1 MAWFLRLLSFLKL
14 VTPELRAEIK
24 LMVDQLEITAKKTKS
39 QNDDIAVGIL
49 RVGLTLLGL
58 L

>member
-1 MAWFLRLLSFLKL
+1 MAWFLRLLAFLKL
-14 VTPELRAEIK
+14 VTPELRLEIR
-24 LMVDQLEITAKKTKS
+24 LMVENLECKAQETKS
-39 QNDDIAVGIL
+39 PNDDIAVGIL